1 MCEYYYCIARVQAF
15 KLFKVGRT
23 VMALDAFRNPNMARE
38 ILRFMQLH
46 IEAQRPKEA
55 PVGAPMHGKACT
67 AM

>member
-1 MCEYYYCIARVQAF
+1 
-15 KLFKVGRT
+15 
-23 VMALDAFRNPNMARE
+23 MALDAFRNPNMARE